1 VIVKASAFNHVVPHL
16 GFVAR
21 MISSVARLED
31 ALEEHDSFGSLF
43 PYPIVLVE
51 HQAFF

>member
-1 VIVKASAFNHVVPHL
+1 VVIVKASAFNHVVPHL
-16 GFVAR
+16 GF
-21 MISSVARLED
+21 VARLED